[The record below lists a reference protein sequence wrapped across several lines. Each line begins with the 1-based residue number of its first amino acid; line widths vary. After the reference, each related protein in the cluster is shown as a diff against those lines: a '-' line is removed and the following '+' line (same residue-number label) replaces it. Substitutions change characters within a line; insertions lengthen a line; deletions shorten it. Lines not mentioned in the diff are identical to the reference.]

1 MVQYSGFPV
10 GAAKGKIVAMQ
21 VTMLK
26 CVGTTTIT
34 ILDRKELYLDKKIAI
49 LHNVVFWFPNGELQ
63 TDRHHVGMCGN
74 SY

>member
-26 CVGTTTIT
+26 CVVTATIT
-34 ILDRKELYLDKKIAI
+34 ILDRKGAI
-49 LHNVVFWFPNGELQ
+49 IYIFRQEDSH
-63 TDRHHVGMCGN
+63 T
-74 SY
+74 S